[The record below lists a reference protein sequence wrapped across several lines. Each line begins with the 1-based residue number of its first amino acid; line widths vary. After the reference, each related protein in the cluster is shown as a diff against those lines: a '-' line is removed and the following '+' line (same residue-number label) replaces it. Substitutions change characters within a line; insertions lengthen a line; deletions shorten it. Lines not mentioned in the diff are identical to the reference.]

1 MKSMKKYFL
10 TLALMLPMVAM
21 AQHWTP
27 KTLQEQLTEA
37 LVFVQVNINGVEA
50 NGNSGLELAAFIGD
64 ECRADATAPRAAS
77 GTTTYVERYYLR
89 VVTDLNTESNAT
101 IKFRAFY
108 QNVEYEFT
116 RTITYTVDDSGE
128 ATYGTPS
135 EPLVL
140 NLDAVTGVE
149 LPKTI
154 NISQPASAFPY
165 TEDLTSQITYTYNT
179 ADGAPYTPKGE
190 SKLLSVPVFS
200 WNVGNNV
207 DQLSFDG
214 NKLTVGPAK
223 EASYDIGL
231 TVSIG
236 ESSPAAGPTTFRAS
250 TVIVVQIAK
259 VPVTGITCS
268 VEAVEINAWEDNF
281 EAYMRDKV
289 TVLPADASDKSYRL
303 VGGDYLREG
312 VFTKG
317 GQYTVSIV
325 PNDEDYEGETPT
337 VTVTVYEKPTGISS
351 QVANEGVTVGLGEN
365 VYDAIANTTTY
376 SWMGTEPAAAYAKK
390 ELQYKA
396 GSEGYISEAGV
407 ATKVGQVSVT
417 VTLKDGI
424 TVSEAG
430 GGQASYPILVN
441 IISRLDRQVQLSDQ
455 TTFVKGIVSK
465 QSPALVYVK
474 NPGNEP
480 FDPNDLAIEFDDR
493 YEGFPYAE
501 QTSVVPMGEDEAT
514 GARIYGFYI
523 LPKFVSERANY
534 IVTYQGS
541 GIEKDADGNDIYHSI
556 TITQEQQLAEG
567 WNWISVNALTSPD
580 GNDVNA
586 VFTQADIVE
595 MRSQSQILYNDPT
608 YGYFGDLT
616 RLNGIDAMYKVKTN
630 KATTAQWGATNAFLC
645 KQSFA
650 QISKGYNWINNPFE
664 FDIPAARLS
673 EFFGANFT
681 PTDGDMIITLEG
693 SFAQYSDGAWVA
705 SDNFALKE
713 GKGLIYFSNAETAE
727 ATYIDFNAQ
736 MAPQAEAAPVKGVR
750 DLEDNMAADL
760 FQYNPHAFADNM
772 AMVAT
777 IEGLENPENYTLGVF
792 VNDECRGRGQVVK
805 DGILFVNAVGKV
817 GERLSFKL
825 ANNRTGEVTD
835 LEDTMTY
842 SLIKGSLKAPVQLSG
857 TTVTGIAKTMDEAQD
872 EAIYDMSGRRV
883 EKMQK
888 GIYIVGG
895 KKVLKK

>member
-1 MKSMKKYFL
+1 MKKYFL
-10 TLALMLPMVAM
+10 TLALMLPVVAM

-135 EPLVL
+135 DPLVL

-149 LPKTI
+149 LPETI

-165 TEDLTSQITYTYNT
+165 TTDLTPNISFTYNT
-179 ADGAPYTPKGE
+179 LDGAPYEKKGE
-190 SKLLSVPVFS
+190 STILSPIEYE
-200 WNVGNNV
+200 WNVGNYV

-214 NKLTVGPAK
+214 NSLTVVPAE
-223 EASYDIGL
+223 EATYGIMLYVYIGNRQ
-231 TVSIG
+231 TQEYKSFPRI
-236 ESSPAAGPTTFRAS
+236 PTNIA
-250 TVIVVQIAK
+250 VQIAK
-259 VPVTGITCS
+259 VPVTAVRCS
-268 VEAVEINAWEDNF
+268 ISSTDFYAWDNF
-281 EAYMRDKV
+281 NAFMQDKV
-289 TVLPADASDKSYRL
+289 TILPEDASDKTYRL
-303 VGGDYLREG
+303 VGGDYLSDG

-317 GQYTVSIV
+317 GQYEVQII
-325 PNDEDYEGETPT
+325 PNDEAYEGEIPT
-337 VTVTVYEKPTGISS
+337 VTVTVYERPTGISS
-351 QVANEGVTVGLGEN
+351 RVANEGVTVGVGEN
-365 VYDAIANTTTY
+365 VYDAIANTTIY
-376 SWMGTEPAAAYAKK
+376 SWMNQAPADEFAKK
-390 ELQYKA
+390 ELTYKPGA
-396 GSEGYISEAGV
+396 EGYISEAGV

-430 GGQASYPILVN
+430 GGQDSYPILVN

-541 GIEKDADGNDIYHSI
+541 GIEKDAEGNDVYHSI

-567 WNWISVNALTSPD
+567 WNWISVNALTSSD

-650 QISKGYNWINNPFE
+650 QISKGYNWINNPYE
-664 FDIPAARLS
+664 FDIPASRID

-727 ATYIDFNAQ
+727 QMTIDFNRNL
-736 MAPQAEAAPVKGVR
+736 APQTEAAPVKGVR

>member
-21 AQHWTP
+21 AQHWTTSTNQSYP
-27 KTLQEQLTEA
+27 KEQGVIA
-37 LVFVQVNINGVEA
+37 QVFINGVEA

-64 ECRADATAPRAAS
+64 ECRADATVPMAAS

-89 VVTDLNTESNAT
+89 VAGNLETEKDAT

-116 RTITYTVDDSGE
+116 KTIAFTGE
-128 ATYGTPS
+128 DTYGTAS

-140 NLDAVTGVE
+140 NLDVVTGVT

-190 SKLLSVPVFS
+190 SKLLSVPVYS
-200 WNVGNNV
+200 WNVGNYA

-214 NKLTVGPAK
+214 NKLTVGPAV
-223 EASYDIGL
+223 EASYDDIRL

-236 ESSPAAGPTTFRAS
+236 ESSPVAGPTSFQAR

-259 VPVTGITCS
+259 VPVTSITSS
-268 VEAVEINAWEDNF
+268 VEAVEIYAWEDDF
-281 EAYMRDKV
+281 YAYMQDKV

-317 GQYTVSIV
+317 GQYIVSIV
-325 PNDEDYEGETPT
+325 PNDEDYEGENPT
-337 VTVTVYEKPTGISS
+337 VTVTVYEKPTGITSR
-351 QVANEGVTVGLGEN
+351 VGNDGVTVGLGEN
-365 VYDAIANTTTY
+365 VYDAIANTTIY
-376 SWMGTEPAAAYAKK
+376 SWMNQAPADEYAKK
-390 ELQYKA
+390 ELTYKPGA
-396 GSEGYISEAGV
+396 EGYISETGV
-407 ATKVGQVSVT
+407 ATKVGQVRVT

-424 TVSEAG
+424 TVSEA

-441 IISRLDRQVQLSDQ
+441 IISRLDLQVQLSDQ

-480 FDPNDLAIEFDDR
+480 FDPNDLAIEFNDR

-501 QTSVVPMGEDEAT
+501 QTSVVPMGEDEPT
-514 GARIYGFYI
+514 GAKIYGFYI
-523 LPKFVSERANY
+523 LPKFVSESAKY

-556 TITQEQQLAEG
+556 TITQEQQLAKG

-650 QISKGYNWINNPFE
+650 QISKGYNWINNPYE
-664 FDIPAARLS
+664 FDIPASRID

-681 PTDGDMIITLEG
+681 PTDGDMIITLESG
-693 SFAQYSDGAWVA
+693 TAHYSDGEWVA
-705 SDNFALKE
+705 LDGFALQA

-727 ATYIDFNAQ
+727 QMTIDFNRNL
-736 MAPQAEAAPVKGVR
+736 APQAEAAPVKGVR

-792 VNDECRGRGQVVK
+792 VGDECRGRGQVVK
-805 DGILFVNAVGKV
+805 DGKMLVSAVGKV

>member
-1 MKSMKKYFL
+1 MKKYFL

-64 ECRADATAPRAAS
+64 ECRADATAPMAAS
-77 GTTTYVERYYLR
+77 GTTTYVERYILR

-135 EPLVL
+135 DPLVL

-149 LPKTI
+149 LPETI

-165 TEDLTSQITYTYNT
+165 TTDLTPNISFTYNT
-179 ADGAPYTPKGE
+179 LDGAPYEKKGE
-190 SKLLSVPVFS
+190 STILSPIEYE
-200 WNVGNNV
+200 WNVGNYV

-214 NKLTVGPAK
+214 NSLTVVPAE
-223 EASYDIGL
+223 EATYGIMLYVYIGNRQ
-231 TVSIG
+231 TQEYKSFPRI
-236 ESSPAAGPTTFRAS
+236 PTNIA
-250 TVIVVQIAK
+250 VQIAK
-259 VPVTGITCS
+259 VPVTAVRCS
-268 VEAVEINAWEDNF
+268 ISSTDFYAWDNF
-281 EAYMRDKV
+281 NAFMQDKV
-289 TVLPADASDKSYRL
+289 TILPEDASDKTYRL
-303 VGGDYLREG
+303 VGGDYLSDG

-317 GQYTVSIV
+317 GQYEVQII
-325 PNDEDYEGETPT
+325 PNDEAYEGEIPT
-337 VTVTVYEKPTGISS
+337 VTVTVYERPTGISS
-351 QVANEGVTVGLGEN
+351 RVANEGVTVGVGEN

-430 GGQASYPILVN
+430 GGQDSYTVLVN
-441 IISRLDRQVQLSDQ
+441 IISRLDLQVQLSDQ

-501 QTSVVPMGEDEAT
+501 QNQVVQMGTDEET
-514 GARIYGFYI
+514 GATIYGFYI
-523 LPKFVSERANY
+523 LPKFVSENAYY

-664 FDIPAARLS
+664 FDIPASRID
-673 EFFGANFT
+673 EFLGEAFI

-693 SFAQYSDGAWVA
+693 SFAQYSGGAWVA

-727 ATYIDFNAQ
+727 QMTIDFNRNL
-736 MAPQAEAAPVKGVR
+736 APQAEAAPVKGVR

-792 VNDECRGRGQVVK
+792 VGDECRGRGQVVK
-805 DGILFVNAVGKV
+805 DGKMFVSAVGKV
-817 GERLSFKL
+817 GERLTFKL

>member
-21 AQHWTP
+21 AQHWTTSTNQSYP
-27 KTLQEQLTEA
+27 KEQGVIA
-37 LVFVQVNINGVEA
+37 QVFINGVEA

-64 ECRADATAPRAAS
+64 ECRADATVPVAAS

-89 VVTDLNTESNAT
+89 VAGNLETEKDAT

-116 RTITYTVDDSGE
+116 KTIAFTGE
-128 ATYGTPS
+128 DTYGTAS

-140 NLDAVTGVE
+140 NLDVVTGVE

-190 SKLLSVPVFS
+190 SKILSPITYS
-200 WNVGNNV
+200 WNVGNYA

-214 NKLTVGPAK
+214 NKLTVGPAV
-223 EASYDIGL
+223 EASYDDIRL

-236 ESSPAAGPTTFRAS
+236 ESSPAAGPTSFQAR

-259 VPVTGITCS
+259 VPVTSITCS
-268 VEAVEINAWEDNF
+268 ISSTEFYAWEDF
-281 EAYMRDKV
+281 YAFMQDKV

-325 PNDEDYEGETPT
+325 PNDKDYKGDIPT
-337 VTVTVYEKPTGISS
+337 VTVTVYEKPTGITC
-351 QVANEGVTVGLGEN
+351 QEPNGLTVGLGVN
-365 VYDAIANTTTY
+365 VYDLISQSTIY
-376 SWMGTEPAAAYAKK
+376 SWMNQAPADEYAKK
-390 ELQYKA
+390 ELTYKPGA
-396 GSEGYISEAGV
+396 EGYISETGV
-407 ATKVGQVSVT
+407 ATKVGQVRVT

-430 GGQASYPILVN
+430 GGQDSYTVLVN
-441 IISRLDRQVQLSDQ
+441 IISRLDLQVQLSDQ

-480 FDPNDLAIEFDDR
+480 FNMNDLAIEFVDR
-493 YEGFPYAE
+493 YEGFPYAV
-501 QTSVVPMGEDEAT
+501 QTQVLQTGTDEAT
-514 GARIYGFYI
+514 GDKIYGFYI
-523 LPKFVSERANY
+523 LPKFVSESAKY
-534 IVTYQGS
+534 IVKYQGS

-556 TITQEQQLAEG
+556 TITQNQQLAEG

-650 QISKGYNWINNPFE
+650 QISKGYNWINNPYE
-664 FDIPAARLS
+664 FDIPASRID

-681 PTDGDMIITLEG
+681 PTDGDMIITLESG
-693 SFAQYSDGAWVA
+693 TAHYSDGEWVA
-705 SDNFALKE
+705 LDGFALQA

-727 ATYIDFNAQ
+727 QMTIDFNRNL
-736 MAPQAEAAPVKGVR
+736 APQAEAAPVKGVR

-792 VNDECRGRGQVVK
+792 VGDECRGRGQVVK
-805 DGILFVNAVGKV
+805 DGKMLVSAVGKV

>member
-21 AQHWTP
+21 AQHWTTSTNQSYP
-27 KTLQEQLTEA
+27 KEQGVIA
-37 LVFVQVNINGVEA
+37 QVFINGVEA

-64 ECRADATAPRAAS
+64 ECRADATVPMAAS

-89 VVTDLNTESNAT
+89 VAGNLETEKDAT

-116 RTITYTVDDSGE
+116 KTIAFTGE
-128 ATYGTPS
+128 DTYGTAS

-140 NLDAVTGVE
+140 NLDVVTGVT

-190 SKLLSVPVFS
+190 SKLLSVPVYS
-200 WNVGNNV
+200 WNVGNYA

-214 NKLTVGPAK
+214 NKLTVGPAV

-236 ESSPAAGPTTFRAS
+236 ESSPAAGPTSFRAS

-317 GQYTVSIV
+317 GQYIVSIV
-325 PNDEDYEGETPT
+325 PNDEDYEGENPT

-351 QVANEGVTVGLGEN
+351 RVQNGIEIGLGEN
-365 VYDAIANTTTY
+365 VFDYLASTTTY
-376 SWMGTEPAAAYAKK
+376 SWMNQAPADEYAKK
-390 ELQYKA
+390 ELTYKPGA
-396 GSEGYISEAGV
+396 EGYISEAGV

-417 VTLKDGI
+417 VSLKDGI
-424 TVSEAG
+424 TQSEA

-480 FDPNDLAIEFDDR
+480 FDPNDLAIEFENR
-493 YEGFPYAE
+493 FMEEGIPYAE
-501 QTSVVPMGEDEAT
+501 QNQVVQMGTDEET
-514 GARIYGFYI
+514 GAKIYGFYI

-541 GIEKDADGNDIYHSI
+541 GIEKDAEGNDIYHSI

-650 QISKGYNWINNPFE
+650 QISKGYNWINNPYE
-664 FDIPAARLS
+664 FDIPASRID

-727 ATYIDFNAQ
+727 QMTIDFNRNL
-736 MAPQAEAAPVKGVR
+736 APQAEAAPVKGVR

-805 DGILFVNAVGKV
+805 DGKMFVSAVGKV
-817 GERLSFKL
+817 GERLTFKL

>member
-1 MKSMKKYFL
+1 MKKYFL

-21 AQHWTP
+21 AQHWTAS
-27 KTLQEQLTEA
+27 TNQSYLSEQP
-37 LVFVQVNINGVEA
+37 VFVQVFINGQEA

-64 ECRADATAPRAAS
+64 ECRVDATAPMSSGS
-77 GTTTYVERYYLR
+77 GTVLVERYYLR
-89 VVTDLNTESNAT
+89 VAGDLETEANAT

-116 RTITYTVDDSGE
+116 KTIAFTGE
-128 ATYGTPS
+128 DTYGTAS

-140 NLDAVTGVE
+140 NLDVVTGVE

-165 TEDLTSQITYTYNT
+165 TEDLTSQISLTYNT
-179 ADGAPYTPKGE
+179 ADGAPYEPKGE
-190 SKLLSVPVFS
+190 SKLLSDPVYS
-200 WNVGNNV
+200 WNVGNYV

-214 NKLTVGPAK
+214 NKLTVGPAV
-223 EASYDIGL
+223 ENSYDISL

-236 ESSPAAGPTTFRAS
+236 EASPAAGPTTFRAS

-259 VPVTGITCS
+259 VPVTSVRCS
-268 VEAVEINAWEDNF
+268 ISSTDFYAWDNF
-281 EAYMRDKV
+281 NAFMQDKV
-289 TVLPADASDKSYRL
+289 TILPEDASDKTYRL
-303 VGGDYLREG
+303 VGGDYLSDG

-317 GQYTVSIV
+317 GQYEVQII
-325 PNDEDYEGETPT
+325 PNDEAYEGEIPT
-337 VTVTVYEKPTGISS
+337 VTVTVYERPTGITS
-351 QVANEGVTVGLGEN
+351 QEPNGITVGLGEN
-365 VYDAIANTTTY
+365 VYDLISRSTIY
-376 SWMGTEPAAAYAKK
+376 SWMNLAPADEYAKK
-390 ELQYKA
+390 ELTYKPGA
-396 GSEGYISEAGV
+396 EGYISEAGV

-441 IISRLDRQVQLSDQ
+441 IISRLNLQVQLSDQ

-465 QSPALVYVK
+465 QSPALVYVT

-480 FDPNDLAIEFDDR
+480 FDPSDLAIEFENR
-493 YEGFPYAE
+493 FMEEGIPYAE
-501 QTSVVPMGEDEAT
+501 QNQVVQMGEDEPT
-514 GARIYGFYI
+514 GAKIYGFYI
-523 LPKFVSERANY
+523 LPKFVSESADY

-541 GIEKDADGNDIYHSI
+541 GIEKDADDNDIYHSI

-567 WNWISVNALTSPD
+567 WNWISVNSVTSPD
-580 GNDVNA
+580 GDDVNA
-586 VFTQADIVE
+586 VFTQDDIIE

-616 RLNGIDAMYKVKTN
+616 HFTPSEAMYKVKTN
-630 KATTAQWGATNAFLC
+630 KATTATWGSTAVLSKAMIG
-645 KQSFA
+645 QA
-650 QISKGYNWINNPFE
+650 YAEISKGYNWINNPFE
-664 FDIPAARLS
+664 FDIPASRID
-673 EFFGANFT
+673 EFLGEAFI

-727 ATYIDFNAQ
+727 TMFIEFNSDL
-736 MAPQAEAAPVKGVR
+736 APQAEAAPVKGVR

-792 VNDECRGRGQVVK
+792 VGDECRGRGQVVK
-805 DGILFVNAVGKV
+805 DGKMFVSAVGKV
-817 GERLSFKL
+817 GEQMTFKL

-857 TTVTGIAKTMDEAQD
+857 STVTGIAKTMDEAQD

>member
-21 AQHWTP
+21 AQHWTTSANQSYP
-27 KTLQEQLTEA
+27 KEQGVIA
-37 LVFVQVNINGVEA
+37 QVFINGVEA

-64 ECRADATAPRAAS
+64 ECRADATVPMAAS

-89 VVTDLNTESNAT
+89 VAGDLETEKNAT

-116 RTITYTVDDSGE
+116 KTIAFTGE
-128 ATYGTPS
+128 DTYGTAS

-149 LPKTI
+149 LPETI

-165 TEDLTSQITYTYNT
+165 TTDLTPNISFTYNT
-179 ADGAPYTPKGE
+179 LDGALYEKKGE
-190 SKLLSVPVFS
+190 STILSPIEYE
-200 WNVGNNV
+200 WNVGNYV

-214 NKLTVGPAK
+214 NSLTVVPAK
-223 EASYDIGL
+223 EATYGIMLYVYIGNRQ
-231 TVSIG
+231 TQEYKSFPRI
-236 ESSPAAGPTTFRAS
+236 PTNIA
-250 TVIVVQIAK
+250 VQIAK
-259 VPVTGITCS
+259 VPVTAVRCS
-268 VEAVEINAWEDNF
+268 ISSTDFYAWDNF
-281 EAYMRDKV
+281 NAFMQDKV
-289 TVLPADASDKSYRL
+289 TILPEDASDKTYRL
-303 VGGDYLREG
+303 VGGDYLSDG

-317 GQYTVSIV
+317 GQYEVQII
-325 PNDEDYEGETPT
+325 PNDEAYEGEIPT
-337 VTVTVYEKPTGISS
+337 VTVTVYERPTGISS
-351 QVANEGVTVGLGEN
+351 RVANEGVTVGVGEN
-365 VYDAIANTTTY
+365 VYDAIANTTIY
-376 SWMGTEPAAAYAKK
+376 SWMNQAPADEFAKK
-390 ELQYKA
+390 ELTYKPGA
-396 GSEGYISEAGV
+396 EGYISETGV
-407 ATKVGQVSVT
+407 ATKVGQVRVT

-430 GGQASYPILVN
+430 GGQASYTVLVN
-441 IISRLDRQVQLSDQ
+441 IISRLNLQVQLSDQ

-480 FDPNDLAIEFDDR
+480 FDPSDLAIEFVDR
-493 YEGFPYAE
+493 YEGFPYAV
-501 QTSVVPMGEDEAT
+501 QTQVLQTGTDEAT
-514 GARIYGFYI
+514 GAKIYGFYI
-523 LPKFVSERANY
+523 LPKYVSERANY

-541 GIEKDADGNDIYHSI
+541 GIEKDADGSDIYHSI

-645 KQSFA
+645 KQSFE
-650 QISKGYNWINNPFE
+650 QISKGYNWINNPYE
-664 FDIPAARLS
+664 FDIPASRID
-673 EFFGANFT
+673 EFLGEAFI
-681 PTDGDMIITLEG
+681 PTDGDLIITLESG
-693 SFAQYSDGAWVA
+693 TAHYSDGEWVA
-705 SDNFALKE
+705 LDGFALQA

-727 ATYIDFNAQ
+727 QMTIDFNRNL
-736 MAPQAEAAPVKGVR
+736 APQAEAAPVKGVR
-750 DLEDNMAADL
+750 DLEDNMAVDL

-792 VNDECRGRGQVVK
+792 VGDECRGRGQVVK
-805 DGILFVNAVGKV
+805 DGKMLVSAVGKV

>member
-1 MKSMKKYFL
+1 M
-10 TLALMLPMVAM
+10 
-21 AQHWTP
+21 
-27 KTLQEQLTEA
+27 
-37 LVFVQVNINGVEA
+37 
-50 NGNSGLELAAFIGD
+50 
-64 ECRADATAPRAAS
+64 
-77 GTTTYVERYYLR
+77 
-89 VVTDLNTESNAT
+89 
-101 IKFRAFY
+101 
-108 QNVEYEFT
+108 
-116 RTITYTVDDSGE
+116 
-128 ATYGTPS
+128 
-135 EPLVL
+135 
-140 NLDAVTGVE
+140 
-149 LPKTI
+149 
-154 NISQPASAFPY
+154 
-165 TEDLTSQITYTYNT
+165 
-179 ADGAPYTPKGE
+179 
-190 SKLLSVPVFS
+190 
-200 WNVGNNV
+200 
-207 DQLSFDG
+207 
-214 NKLTVGPAK
+214 
-223 EASYDIGL
+223 
-231 TVSIG
+231 
-236 ESSPAAGPTTFRAS
+236 
-250 TVIVVQIAK
+250 
-259 VPVTGITCS
+259 
-268 VEAVEINAWEDNF
+268 EAVEIYAWEDNF
-281 EAYMRDKV
+281 EAIMQDKV

-317 GQYTVSIV
+317 GQYIVSIV

-351 QVANEGVTVGLGEN
+351 QVGNEGVTVGLGEN
-365 VYDAIANTTTY
+365 VYDAIANTTIY
-376 SWMGTEPAAAYAKK
+376 SWMNQAPADEYAKK
-390 ELQYKA
+390 ELTYKPGA
-396 GSEGYISEAGV
+396 EGYISEAGV

-441 IISRLDRQVQLSDQ
+441 IISRLNLQVQLSDQ

-493 YEGFPYAE
+493 YEGFPYAV
-501 QTSVVPMGEDEAT
+501 QTQVLQTGTDEAT
-514 GARIYGFYI
+514 GAKIYGFYI

-645 KQSFA
+645 KQSFE
-650 QISKGYNWINNPFE
+650 QISKGYNWINNPYE
-664 FDIPAARLS
+664 FDIPASRIN
-673 EFFGANFT
+673 EFLGKNFI
-681 PTDGDMIITLEG
+681 PTEDDMIITLTG
-693 SFAQYSDGAWVA
+693 SFAQYSNDGVWTAP
-705 SDNFALKE
+705 DGFALKE
-713 GKGLIYFSNAETAE
+713 GEGFIYFSNAKTDEVN
-727 ATYIDFNAQ
+727 YINYDESLV
-736 MAPQAEAAPVKGVR
+736 PEEEAAPVKGVR

-792 VNDECRGRGQVVK
+792 VGDECRGRGQVVK
-805 DGILFVNAVGKV
+805 DGKMFVSAVGKV

>member
-1 MKSMKKYFL
+1 MKKYFL

-21 AQHWTP
+21 AQHWTTSTNQSYP
-27 KTLQEQLTEA
+27 KEQGVIA
-37 LVFVQVNINGVEA
+37 QVFINGVEA

-64 ECRADATAPRAAS
+64 ECRADATVPMAAS

-89 VVTDLNTESNAT
+89 VAGDLETEKNAT

-116 RTITYTVDDSGE
+116 KTIAFTGE
-128 ATYGTPS
+128 DTYGTAS

-149 LPKTI
+149 LPETI

-165 TEDLTSQITYTYNT
+165 TTDLTPNISFTYNT
-179 ADGAPYTPKGE
+179 LDGATYEKKGE
-190 SKLLSVPVFS
+190 STILSPIEYE
-200 WNVGNNV
+200 WNVGNYV

-214 NKLTVGPAK
+214 NSLTVVPAK
-223 EASYDIGL
+223 EATYGIMLYVYIGNRQ
-231 TVSIG
+231 TQEYKSFPRI
-236 ESSPAAGPTTFRAS
+236 PTNIA
-250 TVIVVQIAK
+250 VQIAK
-259 VPVTGITCS
+259 VPVTAVRCS
-268 VEAVEINAWEDNF
+268 ISSTDFYAWDNF
-281 EAYMRDKV
+281 NAFMQDKV
-289 TVLPADASDKSYRL
+289 TILPEDASDKTYRL
-303 VGGDYLREG
+303 VGGDYLSDG

-325 PNDEDYEGETPT
+325 PNDKDYKGDIPT

-351 QVANEGVTVGLGEN
+351 QVANEGVTVGVGEN
-365 VYDAIANTTTY
+365 VYDAIANTTIY
-376 SWMGTEPAAAYAKK
+376 SWMNQAPADEYAKK
-390 ELQYKA
+390 ELTYKPGA
-396 GSEGYISEAGV
+396 EGYISEAGV

-430 GGQASYPILVN
+430 GGQDSYPILVN
-441 IISRLDRQVQLSDQ
+441 IISRLNLQVQLSDQ
-455 TTFVKGIVSK
+455 TTFVKGYVDK
-465 QSPALVYVK
+465 ASPALVYVK

-480 FDPNDLAIEFDDR
+480 FAPNDLAIKFDDR

-514 GARIYGFYI
+514 GAKIYGFYI

-534 IVTYQGS
+534 IVTHQGS
-541 GIEKDADGNDIYHSI
+541 GIEKDADGNDVYHSI

-650 QISKGYNWINNPFE
+650 QISKGYNWINNPYE
-664 FDIPAARLS
+664 FDIPASRID

-727 ATYIDFNAQ
+727 QMTIDFNRNL
-736 MAPQAEAAPVKGVR
+736 APQAEAAPVKGVR

-792 VNDECRGRGQVVK
+792 VGDECRGRGQVVK
-805 DGILFVNAVGKV
+805 DGKMFVSAVGKV
-817 GERLSFKL
+817 GERLTFKL

>member
-1 MKSMKKYFL
+1 MKKYFL

-190 SKLLSVPVFS
+190 SKLLSVPVYS
-200 WNVGNNV
+200 WNVGNYA

-214 NKLTVGPAK
+214 NKLTVGPAV
-223 EASYDIGL
+223 EASYDDIRL

-259 VPVTGITCS
+259 VPVTSITSS
-268 VEAVEINAWEDNF
+268 VEAVEIYAWEDDF
-281 EAYMRDKV
+281 YAYMQDKV
-289 TVLPADASDKSYRL
+289 TVLPAEASDKSYRL

-317 GQYTVSIV
+317 GQYEVQII
-325 PNDEDYEGETPT
+325 PNDEAYEGEIPT
-337 VTVTVYEKPTGISS
+337 VTVTVYERPTGITS
-351 QVANEGVTVGLGEN
+351 QEPNGITVGLGEN
-365 VYDAIANTTTY
+365 VYETLASTTIY
-376 SWMGTEPAAAYAKK
+376 SWMGIEPAAAYAKK
-390 ELQYKA
+390 ELEYRA
-396 GSEGYISEAGV
+396 GAEGYISEAGV
-407 ATKVGQVSVT
+407 ATKVGQVRVT

-424 TVSEAG
+424 TIDNSAPVAG
-430 GGQASYPILVN
+430 SDNYTVTVN
-441 IISRLDRQVQLSDQ
+441 IISRLELQVQQ
-455 TTFVKGIVSK
+455 GEQRTYVKGFVSK
-465 QSPALVYVK
+465 DSPALVYVT

-480 FDPNDLAIEFDDR
+480 FDPNDLTIEFDKR
-493 YEGFPYAE
+493 FEEAGIPYAE
-501 QTSVVPMGEDEAT
+501 QNQVVEMGTSEET
-514 GARIYGFYI
+514 GAKIYGFYI
-523 LPKFVSERANY
+523 LPKFVSRSAGY
-534 IVTYQGS
+534 VVKYQGEAI
-541 GIEKDADGNDIYHSI
+541 GENDVI
-556 TITQEQQLAEG
+556 TITQEQQLAKG

-580 GNDVNA
+580 GDDVNA

-650 QISKGYNWINNPFE
+650 QISKGYNWINNPYE
-664 FDIPAARLS
+664 FDIPASRID

-713 GKGLIYFSNAETAE
+713 GKGLIYFSNAATAE
-727 ATYIDFNAQ
+727 QMTIEFNFDL
-736 MAPQAEAAPVKGVR
+736 APQAEAAPVKGVR

-792 VNDECRGRGQVVK
+792 VGDECRGRGQVVK
-805 DGILFVNAVGKV
+805 DGKMLVSAVGKV

-857 TTVTGIAKTMDEAQD
+857 TTVTGIAKTVDEAQD

>member
-1 MKSMKKYFL
+1 M
-10 TLALMLPMVAM
+10 
-21 AQHWTP
+21 
-27 KTLQEQLTEA
+27 
-37 LVFVQVNINGVEA
+37 
-50 NGNSGLELAAFIGD
+50 
-64 ECRADATAPRAAS
+64 PRRS
-77 GTTTYVERYYLR
+77 CT
-89 VVTDLNTESNAT
+89 
-101 IKFRAFY
+101 
-108 QNVEYEFT
+108 
-116 RTITYTVDDSGE
+116 
-128 ATYGTPS
+128 
-135 EPLVL
+135 
-140 NLDAVTGVE
+140 
-149 LPKTI
+149 
-154 NISQPASAFPY
+154 
-165 TEDLTSQITYTYNT
+165 
-179 ADGAPYTPKGE
+179 
-190 SKLLSVPVFS
+190 
-200 WNVGNNV
+200 
-207 DQLSFDG
+207 
-214 NKLTVGPAK
+214 
-223 EASYDIGL
+223 
-231 TVSIG
+231 
-236 ESSPAAGPTTFRAS
+236 
-250 TVIVVQIAK
+250 
-259 VPVTGITCS
+259 
-268 VEAVEINAWEDNF
+268 
-281 EAYMRDKV
+281 
-289 TVLPADASDKSYRL
+289 
-303 VGGDYLREG
+303 
-312 VFTKG
+312 
-317 GQYTVSIV
+317 
-325 PNDEDYEGETPT
+325 
-337 VTVTVYEKPTGISS
+337 
-351 QVANEGVTVGLGEN
+351 
-365 VYDAIANTTTY
+365 
-376 SWMGTEPAAAYAKK
+376 
-390 ELQYKA
+390 YKA
-396 GSEGYISEAGV
+396 GAEGYISEAGV

-430 GGQASYPILVN
+430 GGQDSYPILVN
-441 IISRLDRQVQLSDQ
+441 IISRLNLQVQLSDQ
-455 TTFVKGIVSK
+455 TTFVKGYVDK
-465 QSPALVYVK
+465 ASPALVYVK

-514 GARIYGFYI
+514 GAKIYGFYI
-523 LPKFVSERANY
+523 LPKFVSERAYY

-541 GIEKDADGNDIYHSI
+541 GIEKDADRNDIYHSI
-556 TITQEQQLAEG
+556 TITQKQQLAEG
-567 WNWISVNALTSPD
+567 WNWISVNSVTSPD
-580 GNDVNA
+580 GDDVNA

-616 RLNGIDAMYKVKTN
+616 HFTPSEAMYKVKTN
-630 KATTAQWGATNAFLC
+630 KATTATWGSTAVLSKAMIG
-645 KQSFA
+645 QAYA
-650 QISKGYNWINNPFE
+650 QISKGYNWINNPYE
-664 FDIPAARLS
+664 FDIPASRLS

-713 GKGLIYFSNAETAE
+713 GKGLIYFSNAATAE
-727 ATYIDFNAQ
+727 QMTIEFNFNL
-736 MAPQAEAAPVKGVR
+736 APQAEAAPVKGVR

-792 VNDECRGRGQVVK
+792 VGDECRGRGQVVK
-805 DGILFVNAVGKV
+805 DGKMFVSAVGKV

>member
-1 MKSMKKYFL
+1 MKKYFL

-21 AQHWTP
+21 AQHWTAS
-27 KTLQEQLTEA
+27 TNQTYLTEQP
-37 LVFVQVNINGVEA
+37 VFVQVFINGVEA

-64 ECRADATAPRAAS
+64 ECRADATAPMAAS
-77 GTTTYVERYYLR
+77 GTTTYVERYNLR
-89 VVTDLNTESNAT
+89 VAGDLETEENAT

-116 RTITYTVDDSGE
+116 KTIPYTGE
-128 ATYGTPS
+128 DTYGSPS

-140 NLDAVTGVE
+140 NLDVVTGVE

-154 NISQPASAFPY
+154 EISQPASAFPY
-165 TEDLTSQITYTYNT
+165 TKDLSSQISLTYNT
-179 ADGAPYTPKGE
+179 ADGAPYEPKGE
-190 SKLLSVPVFS
+190 SKLLSNPVYS
-200 WNVGNNV
+200 WNVGNYA

-214 NKLTVGPAK
+214 NKLTVGPAE
-223 EASYDIGL
+223 EASYEGIRL

-236 ESSPAAGPTTFRAS
+236 ESSPAAGPTTFQAS

-259 VPVTGITCS
+259 VPVTSITCS
-268 VEAVEINAWEDNF
+268 VEAVDFYAWEDF
-281 EAYMRDKV
+281 YAYMQDKV
-289 TVLPADASDKSYRL
+289 TVLPADASDKSYYL
-303 VGGDYLREG
+303 DGGEYLSDG

-325 PNDEDYEGETPT
+325 PNDEDYEGNIPT
-337 VTVTVYEKPTGISS
+337 VTVTVYEKPTGITS
-351 QVANEGVTVGLGEN
+351 QVANDGVTVGLGEN
-365 VYDAIANTTTY
+365 VYDAIANTTIY
-376 SWMGTEPAAAYAKK
+376 SWMNLAPADEYAKK
-390 ELQYKA
+390 ELTYKPGA
-396 GSEGYISEAGV
+396 EGYISEAGV
-407 ATKVGQVSVT
+407 ATKVGQVRVT

-430 GGQASYPILVN
+430 GGQASYTILVN
-441 IISRLDRQVQLSDQ
+441 IISRLDLQVQLSDQ

-480 FDPNDLAIEFDDR
+480 FDPSDLAIEFENR
-493 YEGFPYAE
+493 FMEEGIPYAE
-501 QTSVVPMGEDEAT
+501 QTSVVPMGEDEPT
-514 GARIYGFYI
+514 GAKIYGFYI
-523 LPKFVSERANY
+523 LPKFVSESADY

-567 WNWISVNALTSPD
+567 WNWISVNSVTSPD
-580 GNDVNA
+580 GDDVNA

-616 RLNGIDAMYKVKTN
+616 HFTPSEAMYKVKTN
-630 KATTAQWGATNAFLC
+630 KATTATWGPKNAFYS

-664 FDIPAARLS
+664 FDIPASRID
-673 EFFGANFT
+673 EFLGEAFI
-681 PTDGDMIITLEG
+681 PTDGDMIITLESG
-693 SFAQYSDGAWVA
+693 TAHYSDGEWVA
-705 SDNFALKE
+705 LDGFALQA

-727 ATYIDFNAQ
+727 TMFIEFNSYL
-736 MAPQAEAAPVKGVR
+736 APQAEAAPVKGVR

-792 VNDECRGRGQVVK
+792 VGDECRGRGQVVK
-805 DGILFVNAVGKV
+805 DGKMLVSAVGKV
-817 GERLSFKL
+817 GERLTFKL